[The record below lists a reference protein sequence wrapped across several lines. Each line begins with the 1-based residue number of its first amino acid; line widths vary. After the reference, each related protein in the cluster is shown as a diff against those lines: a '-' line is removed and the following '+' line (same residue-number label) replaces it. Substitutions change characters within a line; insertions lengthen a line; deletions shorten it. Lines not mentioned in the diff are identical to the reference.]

1 MRRTSLLK
9 RAPRGQSMVEYVVVA
24 AAFLGFTV
32 LGWPFLTQLINAL
45 HRYFQSLYYIIQSP
59 VP

>member
-1 MRRTSLLK
+1 MRSDSLRT
-9 RAPRGQSMVEYVVVA
+9 RAPRGQSMVEYIVVA

-45 HRYFQSLYYIIQSP
+45 HRYFQSIYYIIQSP